1 MSLTF
6 VEKLLSFCPNTDP
19 IDSGL
24 IAGSCATTIHEP
36 RQIRKEAT
44 VMTLFVCHRVLGYH
58 FFVKSLSASVRDHS
72 RDRKTP

>member
-1 MSLTF
+1 MSLSF
-6 VEKLLSFCPNTDP
+6 VKKLLSFCPNTDP

-58 FFVKSLSASVRDHS
+58 FFKSLSSSVQASIVLR
-72 RDRKTP
+72 